1 MQNNSA
7 AFDLQ
12 IYKQK
17 VLGTFKAFAEY
28 CEKNDI
34 RYFAAGGTLLGAI
47 RHKGYIPWDDDI
59 DIAMPRPDY
68 DKFIQLTRKGMLEGY
83 GAVSCHTHKHFYNK
97 FAKVIDLNTTLIEME
112 GLMPIGAYIDIFPID
127 ALPDEEEE
135 RQRFYHQYDQS
146 CVLGYYEKMPWS
158 FGNFAKK
165 LYIKVRYG
173 NLANIYNREDKI
185 VSRYKFEEAKEV
197 TSFYGCYGK
206 KEVVDKTIYDHTQ
219 RYEFEDTTLLSFE
232 DYDAYLSKLYGNYM
246 QLPPK
251 EKQVSHHYHYFADM
265 SRRWSLDEL
274 RHAKIVK

>member
-1 MQNNSA
+1 MNVSQY
-7 AFDLQ
+7 FDLQ
-12 IYKQK
+12 VYKAK

-28 CEKNDI
+28 CEQNNI

-68 DKFIQLTRKGMLEGY
+68 DKFIMLTRNGMSEGY
-83 GAVSCHTHKHFYNK
+83 GVVSCHTHKRFYNK
-97 FAKVIDLNTTLIEME
+97 FAKVIDLNTTLIELE

-127 ALPDEEEE
+127 ALPDEVAE
-135 RQRFYHQYDQS
+135 REILYKQYDKS
-146 CVLGYYEKMPWS
+146 CVLGNYERMPWS
-158 FGNFAKK
+158 FSNFIKK

-173 NLANIYNREDKI
+173 NLASIYNREDKI
-185 VSRYKFEEAKEV
+185 ISQYNFEKSKEV

-206 KEVVDKTIYDHTQ
+206 KEIVDKTIYDHTQ

-232 DYDAYLSKLYGNYM
+232 DFDAYLSKLYGNYM

-265 SRRWSLDEL
+265 NRRWSLDEL
-274 RHAKIVK
+274 RHAGIIK